1 MIILMSIF
9 MMISLEIP
17 ILTLL
22 SRIVKTIL
30 RILLMSKER
39 RKVNDLI
46 ERLIWNQKSKINKFK
61 S

>member
-1 MIILMSIF
+1 

-39 RKVNDLI
+39 KKVNDLI

>member
-1 MIILMSIF
+1 MSIF

>member
-1 MIILMSIF
+1 MFILMSIF

-46 ERLIWNQKSKINKFK
+46 ERLIWNQKSKINKF
-61 S
+61 